1 MQTNIIEQKLQ
12 TAYLSVFTSDIQS
25 VLPSMI
31 LEAQDLCN
39 EAYATV
45 FLLKETKLSKDI
57 RAHIL
62 RIAIGIVA
70 KKYCDKGLLPWSYSI
85 ELNSAKNCRHTEM
98 KFGAATIYFAKT
110 RSPLIKPQAAKYR
123 PDVEINPFTEKVPPI
138 DTFLITYGETKNGT
152 IFSSIGIP
160 GEESWL
166 YVKPLDMK
174 RNATVNNQEENK
186 KALLVKLI
194 DEYKAGADNYDTQQ
208 A

>member
-1 MQTNIIEQKLQ
+1 MQTNIIEQNLQ
-12 TAYLSVFTSDIQS
+12 TAYLSVFTSDAQS
-25 VLPSMI
+25 VLTSMI
-31 LEAQDLCN
+31 FEAQDLCN

-45 FLLKETKLSKDI
+45 YWLKTALAKDL

-85 ELNSAKNCRHTEM
+85 ELNSAKNCRHIEM
-98 KFGAATIYFAKT
+98 KSGTSTIYCAKA
-110 RSPLIKPQAAKYR
+110 RSPLSKPKSVKYR
-123 PDVEINPFTEKVPPI
+123 PVVEINLFTEQMPPI
-138 DTFLITYGETKNGT
+138 DTFLIAYGENKNGK

-166 YVKPLDMK
+166 YVKPLAMK
-174 RNATVNNQEENK
+174 RNTTVNNQEENK
-186 KALLVKLI
+186 KELLVELI
-194 DEYKAGADNYDTQQ
+194 DELETGADIYGTQQ

>member
-12 TAYLSVFTSDIQS
+12 TAYLSVFTSDVQS

-39 EAYATV
+39 EAYDTV
-45 FLLKETKLSKDI
+45 YLFKDTPLAKDL

-98 KFGAATIYFAKT
+98 KSGTATIYFAKT
-110 RSPLIKPQAAKYR
+110 KTPLNKPKSAKYR
-123 PDVEINPFTEKVPPI
+123 PDVEINLFTQQIPPI
-138 DTFLITYGETKNGT
+138 DTFLIAYGENKNGT

-160 GEESWL
+160 GEETWL

-174 RNATVNNQEENK
+174 RNANVNNQENNK
-186 KALLVKLI
+186 KELLVELI
-194 DEYKAGADNYDTQQ
+194 DELKTGADIYGTQQ

>member
-1 MQTNIIEQKLQ
+1 MQTNIIDQKLQ
-12 TAYLSVFTSDIQS
+12 TAYLSVFTSDVQA
-25 VLPSMI
+25 VLTSLI

-39 EAYATV
+39 EAYDTV
-45 FLLKETKLSKDI
+45 YLLKGTILAKDL

-85 ELNSAKNCRHTEM
+85 ELNSAKNCRHIEM
-98 KFGAATIYFAKT
+98 KFGTASIYCAKA
-110 RSPLIKPQAAKYR
+110 RSSLTKPKSVKYR
-123 PDVEINPFTEKVPPI
+123 PDIEINLFTKQMPPI
-138 DTFLITYGETKNGT
+138 DTFLIAYGENKNGT

-174 RNATVNNQEENK
+174 RNATVNNQEENEK
-186 KALLVKLI
+186 ELLVELI
-194 DEYKAGADNYDTQQ
+194 DELKTGADIYDTKQ

>member
-12 TAYLSVFTSDIQS
+12 TAYLSVFTSDVQS
-25 VLPSMI
+25 VLPSMF

-39 EAYATV
+39 EAYDTV
-45 FLLKETKLSKDI
+45 YLLKETKLAKDL

-70 KKYCDKGLLPWSYSI
+70 KKYCAKGLLPWSYSI
-85 ELNSAKNCRHTEM
+85 EFNSAKNCRHTEM
-98 KFGAATIYFAKT
+98 KSGTATIYFAKAK
-110 RSPLIKPQAAKYR
+110 SPLNKPKSVKYR
-123 PDVEINPFTEKVPPI
+123 PDVEINLFTKQIPPI
-138 DTFLITYGETKNGT
+138 DTFLITYGESKNGK

-166 YVKPLDMK
+166 CVKTLDMK
-174 RNATVNNQEENK
+174 RKVTVNNQEENK
-186 KALLVKLI
+186 KELLVELI
-194 DEYKAGADNYDTQQ
+194 DELGTGVDIYGTQQ